1 MRTSAR
7 GVSMTAPPSQAA
19 FAFALASLAVYRLSR
34 MIALEA
40 GPLDVF
46 VRLHAAA
53 ERVSYRLVD
62 GLSCPLCVGAWLA
75 LPAAMVWTYAV
86 GGSILLGLAAWPA
99 IAGAAAWLYLR
110 EGGE

>member
-1 MRTSAR
+1 
-7 GVSMTAPPSQAA
+7 MTAPPSQAA
-19 FAFALASLAVYRLSR
+19 FLFALACLSVYRLSR

-40 GPLDVF
+40 GPFDAF
-46 VRLHAAA
+46 VRLHATA

-62 GLSCPLCVGAWLA
+62 GLACPLCVGAWLA
-75 LPAAMVWTYAV
+75 LPAAMAWTHAV